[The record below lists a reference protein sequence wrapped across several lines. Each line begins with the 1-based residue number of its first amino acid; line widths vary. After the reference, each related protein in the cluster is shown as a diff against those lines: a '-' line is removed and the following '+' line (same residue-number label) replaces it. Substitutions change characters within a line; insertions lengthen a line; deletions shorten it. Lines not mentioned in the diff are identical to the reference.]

1 MNSSNNELK
10 KVMETLYK
18 KNSDTFENFKK
29 LQYEINSSYKTT
41 LK

>member
-1 MNSSNNELK
+1 MNTNNNELK
-10 KVMETLYK
+10 KVMETLHK

-29 LQYEINSSYKTT
+29 LQYEINNSNKTK